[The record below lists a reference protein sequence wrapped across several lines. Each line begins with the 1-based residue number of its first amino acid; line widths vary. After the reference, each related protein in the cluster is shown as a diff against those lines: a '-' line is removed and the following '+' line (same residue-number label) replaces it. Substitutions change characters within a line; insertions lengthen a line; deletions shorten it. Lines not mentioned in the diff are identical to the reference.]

1 MTGSVPNIFKIP
13 DLRNK
18 ILFTLGMV
26 VVYRLGTHI
35 PVPGINAQA
44 LGALLNSPQ
53 FKGSAFGLYDIFV
66 GGALG
71 RAAIFSLGIMPYI
84 SASIIFQLM
93 GSVFPALEKLQR
105 EEQGRKKINQYTRY
119 LTVGL
124 AVLQAASIAVYLETQ
139 RGSALTGGLDIVSN
153 PGFMFRMIAV
163 LTLTAGTIL
172 VMWLSE
178 RITDKGIGNGASFII
193 FIGCLDD
200 TPRAIFQTFRMLSS
214 RSEVFTP
221 LTVILVLAIIVGV
234 YAGVVLITQ
243 AVRKIPVQYPKRIVG
258 RRMYGGQSTHVPV
271 RINLSGVM
279 PIIFAQSLI
288 VFPGTIAAFVKN
300 PVSNWFQH
308 MLSPGSWLYDLLYA
322 VLFIFFTYFYTS
334 VVFNPQDLADNM
346 QRQGGFV
353 PGIRPGERTAEF
365 IDRIVSRVTFVGS
378 IFLVFMALLPTA
390 MMHWLKVP
398 FYFGG
403 TTLLII
409 VGVALDTVQQIESH
423 LLMRHYE
430 GLLKGSKI
438 RGRRT
443 F

>member
-1 MTGSVPNIFKIP
+1 MVKSVPNIFKIP

-18 ILFTLGMV
+18 ILFTMGMV
-26 VVYRLGTHI
+26 VVYRLGCHI
-35 PVPGINAQA
+35 PVPGINAPA

-139 RGSALTGGLDIVSN
+139 KGSAITGGMDIVSN
-153 PGFMFRMIAV
+153 PGFMFRIITI

-178 RITDKGIGNGASFII
+178 RLTDKGIGNGASFII

-200 TPRAIFQTFRMLSS
+200 TPRYIGQTMRAVTAGTLSPFA
-214 RSEVFTP
+214 V
-221 LTVILVLAIIVGV
+221 VILIGIILVV
-234 YAGVVLITQ
+234 YAGTVLITQ
-243 AVRKIPVQYPKRIVG
+243 AIRKIPVQYPKRIVG
-258 RRMYGGQSTHVPV
+258 RKMYGGQSTHVPV
-271 RINLSGVM
+271 RINIAGVM
-279 PIIFAQSLI
+279 PIIFAQSLV
-288 VFPGTIAAFVKN
+288 VFPGTFAAFSKN
-300 PVSNWFQH
+300 PIAV
-308 MLSPGSWLYDLLYA
+308 WLQKTLRAGTGVYDIIYMILI
-322 VLFIFFTYFYTS
+322 VFFTYFYTS

-365 IDRIVSRVTFVGS
+365 IDRIVSRVTIVGALY
-378 IFLVFMALLPTA
+378 LVFMALLPSVL
-390 MMHWLKVP
+390 MNQFRIP

-409 VGVALDTVQQIESH
+409 VGVALDTIQQIESH

-430 GLLKGSKI
+430 GLLKGS
-438 RGRRT
+438 RVHGRRS

>member
-1 MTGSVPNIFKIP
+1 MVKTVPNIFKIP

-26 VVYRLGTHI
+26 VVYRLGCHI
-35 PVPGINAQA
+35 PVPGINGPA

-124 AVLQAASIAVYLETQ
+124 AVLQAATIAVYLESQ
-139 RGSALTGGLDIVSN
+139 KGSAITGGMDIVAT
-153 PGFMFRMIAV
+153 PGFLFRIVAI

-200 TPRAIFQTFRMLSS
+200 TPRYIGQTFRAVTAGTLSPFA
-214 RSEVFTP
+214 V
-221 LTVILVLAIIVGV
+221 VILIGIILVV
-234 YAGVVLITQ
+234 YAGTVLITQ
-243 AVRKIPVQYPKRIVG
+243 AIRKIPVQYPKRIVG
-258 RRMYGGQSTHVPV
+258 RKMYGGQSTHVPV
-271 RINLSGVM
+271 RINIAGVM
-279 PIIFAQSLI
+279 PIIFAQSLV
-288 VFPGTIAAFVKN
+288 VFPGTFAAFSKN
-300 PVSNWFQH
+300 PIAVWLQKT
-308 MLSPGSWLYDLLYA
+308 LSAGTLVYDGIYVILI
-322 VLFIFFTYFYTS
+322 IFFTYFYTS

-365 IDRIVSRVTFVGS
+365 IDRIVSRVTIVGALY
-378 IFLVFMALLPTA
+378 LVFMALLPSVL
-390 MMHWLKVP
+390 MKQFRIP

-409 VGVALDTVQQIESH
+409 VGVALDTIQQIESH

-430 GLLKGSKI
+430 GLLKGSRI
-438 RGRRT
+438 RGRRA

>member
-1 MTGSVPNIFKIP
+1 MVGSVPNIFRIP

-26 VVYRLGTHI
+26 VVYRLGCHV

-53 FKGSAFGLYDIFV
+53 FKGSVFGLYDIFV

-93 GSVFPALEKLQR
+93 GSVFPYLEKLQR

-119 LTVGL
+119 LTIGL
-124 AVLQAASIAVYLETQ
+124 AVLQSASIAVYLESQ
-139 RGSALTGGLDIVSN
+139 RGSALTGGMDIVSN
-153 PGFMFRMIAV
+153 PGFVFRFIAV
-163 LTLTAGTIL
+163 LTLTAGTVL

-178 RITDKGIGNGASFII
+178 MITDKGIGNGASFII

-200 TPRAIFQTFRMLSS
+200 TPRSVAQTIKMVSS
-214 RSEVFTP
+214 GSEAMTP
-221 LTVILVLAIIVGV
+221 FALVLILAIIVGV
-234 YAGVVLITQ
+234 YAGTVAMTQ
-243 AVRKIPVQYPKRIVG
+243 AIRKIPVQYPKRIVG

-271 RINLSGVM
+271 RINLAGVM

-288 VFPGTIAAFVKN
+288 VFPGTFAAFAKT
-300 PVSNWFQH
+300 PFTNWLQQT
-308 MLSPGSWLYDLLYA
+308 MSPGTWLYDVLYA
-322 VLFIFFTYFYTS
+322 ALIIFFCYFYTS

-378 IFLVFMALLPTA
+378 LYLVFMALLPTL
-390 MMHWLKVP
+390 MIHWMKVP

-409 VGVALDTVQQIESH
+409 VGVGLDTIQQIESH

-430 GLLKGSKI
+430 GLLKGSRIK
-438 RGRRT
+438 GRRS